1 MGSDARTFLTTPQS
15 TRSYLGGMA
24 ANRWTKCPQC
34 NAFVYWKRLEKNS
47 KVCPECNYHFHMGA
61 RERILSLL
69 DPGSFCECDAD
80 LSPGDP
86 LTFSDTKPYVIRV
99 AENRDRVGEQEAA
112 IYGSGTIDSQP
123 VVVCA
128 LEFEFMGGSMGSVV
142 GEKVTRAA
150 ERARTHGHPL
160 IICSTSGGARM
171 QEGVLSLMQMAKS
184 SGALALL
191 AEAGILY
198 ISVLGDPTYG
208 GVTASFAMLGD
219 IVVAEPHARIGFAG
233 PSVIEQTIRQKLP
246 EGFQTAEFVIE
257 KGQIDMIVP
266 RMGLPAI
273 IKKLLL
279 LHARRP
285 VPASDP
291 LPFPLSIAPPQVL
304 KRSAWETVQLAR
316 HPRRPT
322 FLDYVEAIFGTFTE
336 LHGER
341 RLRDDPSIVGGL
353 ALLDGRPVMVIGHQK
368 GRGTRGSIQRN
379 FGMPHPEGYR
389 KALRLMHHAARFS
402 MPLLTFV
409 DTPGAYPGIQ
419 AEERNQSEAIA
430 RNLFVMARLPVPIV
444 STIIGE
450 GGSGGALAIAVCDR
464 LLMLENAIY
473 SVISPEGCATI
484 LFKDAAGAPRAAEA
498 SRITSRDLLHLGV
511 AEEIIPE
518 PEDGAQSDMA
528 SVATALKQALTRNLD
543 SLSAL
548 SIPQLMERRYRRFRS
563 YGEFHSCGATA
574 DL

>member
-1 MGSDARTFLTTPQS
+1 MGSDARTFLTAPQGVQS
-15 TRSYLGGMA
+15 HLGGMA

-34 NAFVYWKRLEKNS
+34 SAFVYWKRLEKNS
-47 KVCPECNYHFHMGA
+47 KVCPECNYHFRMGA
-61 RERILSLL
+61 RERVLSLL
-69 DPGSFCECDAD
+69 DPGSFCESDAD

-86 LTFSDTKPYVIRV
+86 LTFSDTKPYVVRL

-112 IYGSGTIDSQP
+112 IYGTGTIDGQP
-123 VVVCA
+123 IVVCA

-150 ERARTHGHPL
+150 EQARTHGHPL

-184 SGALALL
+184 AAALALL

-233 PSVIEQTIRQKLP
+233 PGVIEQTIRQKLP
-246 EGFQTAEFVIE
+246 EGFQTAEFAVE

-266 RMGLPAI
+266 RTELPAT

-285 VPASDP
+285 APSSDS
-291 LPFPLSIAPPQVL
+291 FPSLLSVAPPQVL
-304 KRSAWETVQLAR
+304 QRSAWETVQLAR

-322 FLDYVEAIFGTFTE
+322 FLDYVESIFDTFTE
-336 LHGER
+336 LHGDR
-341 RLRDDPSIVGGL
+341 HLRDDPSIVGGL

-368 GRGTRGSIQRN
+368 GHGTRGKIQRN

-402 MPLLTFV
+402 MPLLTFI

-430 RNLFVMARLPVPIV
+430 RNLFVMARLPIPIV
-444 STIIGE
+444 STVIGE

-473 SVISPEGCATI
+473 SVISPEGCAAI

-498 SRITSRDLLHLGV
+498 SRITSRDLFRMGV

-518 PEDGAQSDMA
+518 PKDGAQSDVA
-528 SVATALKQALTRNLD
+528 GVATALKQALTRSLD
-543 SLSAL
+543 SLGAMST
-548 SIPQLMERRYRRFRS
+548 PRLMELRYRRLRS
-563 YGEFHSCGATA
+563 YGEFQSSGAAA